1 MNALEIIAQE
11 VARLTVEKA
20 TFQALYLEEVQKRE
34 ALETQLEELKNQ
46 QQEGTEGEEENDNRI
61 YSKKQILEI

>member
-1 MNALEIIAQE
+1 MNALEIIAQD
-11 VARLTVEKA
+11 VARLTLEKA

-46 QQEGTEGEEENDNRI
+46 LEPRQQEGTVGE
-61 YSKKQILEI
+61 

>member
-1 MNALEIIAQE
+1 MNALEIIAQD

-34 ALETQLEELKNQ
+34 ALEKQLEELKNQ
-46 QQEGTEGEEENDNRI
+46 LEPKQQEGTVGE
-61 YSKKQILEI
+61 